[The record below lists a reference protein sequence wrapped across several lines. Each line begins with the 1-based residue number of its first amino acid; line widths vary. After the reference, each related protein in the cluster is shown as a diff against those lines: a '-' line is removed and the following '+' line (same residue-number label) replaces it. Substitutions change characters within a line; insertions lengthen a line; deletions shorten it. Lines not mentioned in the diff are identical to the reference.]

1 MHLFEEQRFHAKL
14 RAGDHAAFDLL
25 FERHAPQ
32 VLGFLR
38 NLTGSRAE
46 AEDLT
51 QDVFLAA
58 YSAHA
63 SFEGRAKP
71 VSWLLGIAVRR
82 WRDCGRRGRLLMSS
96 LDENSAKS
104 SLSRQPAPDTQ
115 VIEAVTLSAALLVL
129 TPPNRA
135 ALLLVASSGFTYRE
149 AAEILGEPVG
159 TVKWRVSESS
169 RKMREILMQKG
180 EEQNETRS
188 ATSGASQ

>member
-1 MHLFEEQRFHAKL
+1 MHLLEEQRFRARL
-14 RAGDHAAFDLL
+14 TAGDHDAFDLL

-63 SFEGRAKP
+63 SFEGHAKP

-82 WRDCGRRGRLLMSS
+82 WCDCGRRGRLLMSS
-96 LDENSAKS
+96 LDETVNEHAS
-104 SLSRQPAPDTQ
+104 SRQSALDTQ
-115 VIEAVTLSAALLVL
+115 VIEAVTLSSALLTL

-135 ALLLVASSGFTYRE
+135 ALLLVASSGFTCRE

-159 TVKWRVSESS
+159 TIKWRVFESS
-169 RKMREILMQKG
+169 RKMRGVLTQGE
-180 EEQNETRS
+180 EEQNETQS
-188 ATSGASQ
+188 AA